1 MGAARHL
8 QQHMKRSSLRLVCA
22 LVAVAVICC
31 TVFVSA
37 GYRLGVL
44 HNERIQA
51 LAQCNAARSAL
62 SRNLKTLRNA
72 SLLSDDVAPVEANIK
87 AAFAGNPALTDFESS
102 RAHAATLLAEPS
114 RQCPADG
121 SIPELSALTTT
132 LRGRAQTIRSH
143 ARELTHA
150 SDKVANLTNAGPRRT
165 LATAVSQAQ
174 WWVDFTA
181 GQVSDESTRI
191 SLSEAIGN
199 ARNLLD
205 GNGIVMD
212 RQPYIQQV
220 AALNAAMDAVAV
232 SHNAKLGVD
241 CSKVACVALT
251 FDDGPNAKNTPVV
264 IDVLRRTKTTATFF
278 TVGEHVA
285 KPDEGKLTVS
295 LTRAGY
301 PIGNHSWSHAN
312 LAALGE
318 TDLTAQLQRT
328 NDELEQTTGYA
339 PLMIRPPYSS
349 WNDAVR
355 QRAIA
360 MNAAIINYD
369 TIGVDWA
376 RTAPQVRANV
386 VRWTKPGSI
395 ILLHDPQ
402 DSTAQSIESI
412 ITDLK
417 ARGFVFVTIPQLL
430 GGLPKPG
437 WVYYSR
443 TGYLTPDQPWTDSSY
458 FTAEW

>member
-1 MGAARHL
+1 MGTARHL
-8 QQHMKRSSLRLVCA
+8 QQHMKQSSLRLVCA

-31 TVFVSA
+31 TAFVSA
-37 GYRLGVL
+37 GYRLGLV
-44 HNERIQA
+44 HHERIQA
-51 LAQCNAARSAL
+51 LAQCNEARSAL

-72 SLLSDDVAPVEANIK
+72 SLLSDDIAPVEANIT
-87 AAFAGNPALTDFESS
+87 AAFAGNPAITDFESS
-102 RAHAATLLAEPS
+102 RAYAATLLAEPS
-114 RQCPADG
+114 QQCPANG
-121 SIPELSALTTT
+121 SIPELSTLTTT
-132 LRGRAQTIRSH
+132 LNGRAQTVRLQ
-143 ARELTHA
+143 ARKLTQA

-165 LATAVSQAQ
+165 LDTAVSQAQ
-174 WWVDFTA
+174 WWMDSTE
-181 GQVSDESTRI
+181 GTVSSESTRTA
-191 SLSEAIGN
+191 LGDAIGT

-205 GNGIVMD
+205 GDGIVMD

-241 CSKVACVALT
+241 CSKAACVALT
-251 FDDGPNAKNTPVV
+251 FDDGPSTKNTPVI
-264 IDVLRRTKTTATFF
+264 IDVLQRTKTMATFF
-278 TVGEHVA
+278 TMGEQVS
-285 KPDEGKLTVS
+285 KPDVGKLTVG
-295 LTRAGY
+295 LAHEGY
-301 PIGNHSWSHAN
+301 PIGNHSWNHPD
-312 LAALGE
+312 LATLHGA
-318 TDLTAQLQRT
+318 DLSTQLQRT
-328 NDELEQTTGYA
+328 NDAIEQATGYA
-339 PLMIRPPYSS
+339 PAMIRPPYSS

-355 QRAIA
+355 QQAIA

-369 TIGVDWA
+369 TIGVDWS
-376 RTAPQVRANV
+376 RTAPQVHDAV

-402 DSTAQSIESI
+402 NSTAQSIESI

-443 TGYLTPDQPWTDSSY
+443 TGHLTPEQPWTDSSY